1 MHRIWRLLALTCLLC
16 AGAAAIA
23 GCSLTSVSSSQGS
36 KSIDV
41 TMGGHVMTDSTL
53 DFKAVGY
60 SAGQLQVENT
70 ATSQNLDIGVGTP
83 ITTSDGTV
91 VAKVTGAISIP
102 PGKVGDLPLNGQLT
116 PSMEYYL
123 GATSSGT
130 PSIRQM
136 FMCPGDA
143 AGGAVVP
150 AVPDATESLPA
161 E

>member
-1 MHRIWRLLALTCLLC
+1 MHRTCRLLALACLLC

-41 TMGGHVMTDSTL
+41 TMGGHVTTDTTL

-60 SAGQLQVENT
+60 AAGQLQIENPG
-70 ATSQNLDIGVGTP
+70 TSRNLEIGLGTP
-83 ITTSDGTV
+83 ITSGDGTV
-91 VAKVTGAISIP
+91 AAKVVGAISIP
-102 PGKVGDLPLNGQLT
+102 PGKVGALALDRQLS
-116 PSMEYYL
+116 PGMEYYL
-123 GATSSGT
+123 GANSSGT
-130 PSIRQM
+130 PSVRQM

-143 AGGAVVP
+143 AGGA